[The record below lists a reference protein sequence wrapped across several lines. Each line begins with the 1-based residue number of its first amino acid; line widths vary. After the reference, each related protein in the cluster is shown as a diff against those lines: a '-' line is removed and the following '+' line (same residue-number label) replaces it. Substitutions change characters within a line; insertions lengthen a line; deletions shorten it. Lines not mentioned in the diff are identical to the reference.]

1 MSVNV
6 IREHIDSRE
15 YSYNAGKVTATRTFK
30 VYSSL
35 GGITTPATIRS
46 LFGTAT
52 LPDAMPDIGE
62 LFPSETDIKAT
73 SYSIKKDAESSVWT
87 VVWNYSNS
95 EIDPGDKQPSEPGYV
110 EWTLD
115 VNASFADTYVDK
127 PVYPRY
133 GTISAIE
140 DANEIGLAEG
150 GKQVDLEGV
159 PVSALRLT
167 TDISISET
175 VESYGGPPAVYAASR
190 VARGSRNGTLWYG
203 IAIGKAL
210 YMGCNC
216 KRIGINLYSVTH
228 RIQEATDFHLI
239 QYPERDSVGRV
250 PTALKN
256 GKKRA
261 RRVFWKQ
268 PFPTFADFDAI
279 SPNW

>member
-1 MSVNV
+1 MAANV
-6 IREHIDSRE
+6 VKESIDSRE
-15 YSYNAGKVTATRTFK
+15 YSYSAGKVTATRTFK

-35 GGITTPATIRS
+35 GGITTPASIRS

-52 LPDAMPDIGE
+52 TPDAMPTTGD
-62 LFPSETDIKAT
+62 LFPSETDVKAKQ
-73 SYSIKKDAESSVWT
+73 YSIKKDAESNVWT
-87 VVWNYSNS
+87 VVWTYSNGS
-95 EIDPGDKQPSEPGYV
+95 IDPTDLQPMEPGYV

-115 VNASFADTYVDK
+115 VNATFADTYGDK

-133 GTISAIE
+133 GTVIGVE
-140 DANEIGLAEG
+140 DDNEIPIAEG
-150 GKQVDLEGV
+150 GRQIDLEGV

-175 VESYGGPPAVYAASR
+175 VESYGGPPTVYANAR
-190 VARGSRNGTLWYG
+190 VARGSRNVAVWYG

-210 YMGCNC
+210 YLGCNC

-228 RIQEATDFHLI
+228 KVQEATDFHLI
-239 QYPERDSVGRV
+239 QFPERDSVGRI
-250 PTALKN
+250 PTVIKT

-261 RRVFWKQ
+261 RKVFWKQ